1 MAYILHVHYDNS
13 DKREVMR
20 ISDSGR
26 YNQMNYYQNTLQNK
40 LNTANTKIASGLKIQ
55 NGYQDSNINDQNL
68 KYGFEENTLDQNI
81 DVAKSAHTSTLNTD
95 KALSELSS
103 TMEQFKTK
111 LIQAASDVHSN
122 TSRQAIAL
130 DLEKLKAHMINVA
143 NTSIGDEYLFA
154 GSKVDRKPFDSK
166 GNYYGNDENLNAL
179 VSSNNLVPYNVTGK
193 ALFLGKDL
201 DKQKHITTNIKMFN
215 QSKLHPD
222 IMDALNR
229 TAEPQEVFIQTGDTL
244 RDLIGDN
251 DDDPSND
258 SKEYFYL
265 QGVRPDGGAFKA
277 KFALDK
283 AYTKKED
290 ATTVNDLLDQIGR
303 AYGNT
308 SDNKVVDVSLNAWGE
323 IEIKDLTTGNATIDF
338 HMISSDRDVD
348 NLEQLR
354 TSNARVTSYVKS
366 PFLTDRS
373 LSSLQGVSNP
383 YDHRILDLSSP
394 FITQDNTPANRN
406 TKLSEILGPSATSL
420 EISGT
425 RPNHKDGTIDPTPLE
440 PIVLS
445 VDLTLQDVMNT
456 IKAHFGGDLQVE
468 LSEDGRLRLI
478 DKNIKNQAH
487 DSKTPPFDG
496 AHGLSLKLRTL
507 DGKGKEVKALPTDY
521 ANEYQKTYFTH
532 NGAHLVGNI
541 SQVIPKTMDYATGAT
556 KLSEVMGTQIGEQSY
571 ILKLSDHNGIPLEAK
586 LNLENQGAFLELP
599 SKSGGAPYK
608 IPLYNRNDTT
618 PTLTKPNDFT
628 YRQLMDAIT
637 LAMDYSNQDA
647 KSYKQAQAQ
656 APSQESKKA
665 FLSLLKQADTR
676 VDVRLN
682 ENGQMTIQDKMR
694 SKTLMQFML
703 FDAKADDFSADLIK
717 KDTPSIRLN
726 ANNALTID
734 QPHINFFKQ
743 LDGVIDSVRS
753 GIYRPDALQG
763 NYNEQMRNLGIQNN
777 IELVDHLSD
786 HIEKIIATNGAHS
799 RSFAHILRRNEVLK
813 SQVQAIRGDTV
824 GTDIAETYNK
834 FSQLRNNYDAV
845 LSSSSKIN
853 QMGLTHYL

>member
-1 MAYILHVHYDNS
+1 
-13 DKREVMR
+13 MR
-20 ISDSGR
+20 ISDNGR

-55 NGYQDSNINDQNL
+55 NGYQDSNINNQNL

-111 LIQAASDVHSN
+111 LIQAANDVHST

-166 GNYYGNDENLNAL
+166 GNYYGNNENLNAL
-179 VSSNNLVPYNVTGK
+179 VGANNLVPYNVTGK

-201 DKQKHITTNIKMFN
+201 DRQKHITSNIKMLN

-222 IMDALNR
+222 IMDALNK
-229 TAEPQEVFIQTGDTL
+229 TAEPKEVFVQADDTL
-244 RDLIGDN
+244 RDLIGDT
-251 DDDPSND
+251 DDNPSND
-258 SKEYFYL
+258 PKEYFYL
-265 QGVRPDGGAFKA
+265 QGVRPDGSAFKA

-283 AYTKKED
+283 AYDKEED
-290 ATTVNDLLDQIGR
+290 ATTIKDLLEQIGK

-308 SDNKVVDVSLNAWGE
+308 SSNKVVDVSLNAWGE
-323 IEIKDLTTGNATIDF
+323 IEIKDLTTGNSTIDF
-338 HMISSDRDVD
+338 HMVSSEKNVD
-348 NLEQLR
+348 NLADLY
-354 TSNARVTSYVKS
+354 TSNARVTHYVKS
-366 PFLTDRS
+366 PFLTDRA
-373 LSSLQGVSNP
+373 LSTLRAIPDP
-383 YDHRILDLSSP
+383 YDHRILDLSSA

-406 TKLSEILGPSATSL
+406 TKLSEILGPNAASL

-425 RPNHKDGTIDPTPLE
+425 RPNHKDGSIDSTPLT
-440 PIVLS
+440 PVILDKDAS
-445 VDLTLQDVMNT
+445 LQDLMDS
-456 IKAHFGGDLQVE
+456 IKTHFQGNLEVE

-478 DKNIKNQAH
+478 DKNIKNKEH

-496 AHGLSLKLRTL
+496 PHGLSLTLRTL
-507 DGKGKEVKALPTDY
+507 DAKGQEVKALPTDY
-521 ANEYQKTYFTH
+521 ASEYQKTYFTH
-532 NGAHLVGNI
+532 SGARLVGNI
-541 SQVIPKTMDYATGAT
+541 SQVIPKTMEYATGAT
-556 KLSEVMGTQIGEQSY
+556 KLSEVMGTTIGEQSY
-571 ILKLSDHNGIPLEAK
+571 ILKFNDHNGIPLEAK
-586 LNLENQGAFLELP
+586 LDLDNKGAFLELP

-608 IPLYNRNDTT
+608 IPLYNRNETA

-637 LAMDYSNQDA
+637 LAMDYSNQDS
-647 KSYKQAQAQ
+647 KLYKQVQASV
-656 APSQESKKA
+656 PSKESKEA
-665 FLSLLKQADTR
+665 FLSLLQGADTR
-676 VDVRLN
+676 VNVNLD
-682 ENGQMTIQDKMR
+682 ENGKMVIQDKMR
-694 SKTLMQFML
+694 SKTLMRFMF
-703 FDAKADDFSADLIK
+703 FDTKADDFSADTLR
-717 KDTPSIRLN
+717 KDAPSIRLN

-743 LDGVIDSVRS
+743 LDGVIDSVRD
-753 GIYRPDALQG
+753 GIYRPDALQN

-813 SQVQAIRGDTV
+813 SQVQSIRGDTV

-853 QMGLTHYL
+853 QMALSNYV